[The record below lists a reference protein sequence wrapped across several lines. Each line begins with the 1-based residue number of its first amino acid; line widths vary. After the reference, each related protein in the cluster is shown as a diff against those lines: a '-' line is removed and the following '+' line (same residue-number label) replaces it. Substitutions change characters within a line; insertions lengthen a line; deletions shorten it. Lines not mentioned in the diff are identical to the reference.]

1 MATASRAARRPP
13 SAGIKLSF
21 NDPVIRAIFWQI
33 VVVGVVGLVVWYLV
47 SNTARTLEAGRIA
60 SGFAY
65 LWREAGLPIGESL
78 INYQPSDT
86 YFRALIVGVLNTLRV
101 AIIGIVL
108 ATVIGT
114 AIGIARLSKN

>member
-13 SAGIKLSF
+13 SAGVKLSF

-33 VVVGVVGLVVWYLV
+33 VVVGVVGVVVWYLV
-47 SNTARTLEAGRIA
+47 SNTARNLEARRIA

-65 LWREAGLPIGESL
+65 FWREAGLPIGETMV
-78 INYQPSDT
+78 NYTPSDT
-86 YFRALIVGVLNTLRV
+86 YFRALVIGVLNTLRV

-108 ATVIGT
+108 ATILGT
-114 AIGIARLSKN
+114 LLG